1 MMILHKQKHLTK
13 LLHLLALDLQ
23 LLDELA
29 DFALLGQT
37 LAVLHVTHVD
47 VQPTCKATERTNDTV
62 RNSGIASTLFSF

>member
-1 MMILHKQKHLTK
+1 MQRLTK

-37 LAVLHVTHVD
+37 LAVFHVTHVD
-47 VQPTCKATERTNDTV
+47 VQTTCTATERTSNTL
-62 RNSGIASTLFSF
+62 RNSGIDSTVFPF